1 MLELT
6 LDEVVL
12 DRRRLLCQ
20 LLKSLQQ
27 YGMSILLPVGC
38 SGFEDWLLDKV
49 DVGALLPSIARG
61 GELDLMAVCRAP
73 SSQRD
78 GPASRRGS
86 LLGRATPRTPQP
98 SAELSIQ
105 DVTLDLDESQLKDL
119 TYATFLAAAG
129 DQASPALL
137 GVLRAQLEV
146 SAARSDELRAVAA
159 LDAGAKQE
167 IGTLH
172 MHARLLKT
180 VRPSS
185 FSSFKNFAEYVAESD
200 ELVGLLRAR
209 VWPALGITPELH
221 LALYAWVHFR
231 QFVLSGEGRLL
242 DSANTIVKALPV
254 LGGAG
259 AGEASGGDGA
269 DTASNGATG
278 NAVSSTGNTPTS
290 SRQATPRAPDSAAA
304 ASQVLGCLSE
314 AVLGLLRDYH
324 GSVGS
329 QTAMARLLAL
339 LQGVERA
346 LGTLGGLPSL
356 LRGAVR
362 SSVRAEF
369 GRRRAAAARGAAG
382 EAAAAAALA
391 ASAIELLRT
400 ELRAYS
406 PLLLPVEP
414 RARGVA
420 ARALQDAFGAAF
432 LPWVVGVSVLDKVT
446 LEALRLGV
454 ALEEFLKKEAREDP
468 GEPWDLQARIN
479 PLLYQWVEGQASMLR
494 GWITRILASEDW
506 QRHGRQPGRGARRV
520 GSTTEAVKA
529 ATDTLEGLFD
539 LGISPLPTG
548 VLRCLVDGVD
558 GALGAYA
565 AGVRASLPSVATLR
579 PPRPA
584 LTRYKREVVAAAQEA
599 EAADGRV
606 GLESLSWVPPVSR
619 AEAEG
624 VLATPWDAL
633 LLRANAAAA
642 LLDALDELERLVLDR
657 WQAGTPRGGR
667 LYRFHVQAA
676 RLGGVLQEVDRV
688 LGTLCAGAHDALPAL
703 LARALCAELL
713 DALAFVLL
721 DGGPLRLFVPGDV
734 DALEADLT
742 ALQALFH
749 AEADGLELDEVESA
763 SAPLSA
769 ILDAMALDTDV
780 LIANYK
786 QALALPARPLATT
799 QHGAAP
805 APAPALDP
813 DVLLRVLCHRAEHAA
828 SKFLKGLKINKRL
841 PLSAVGQ
848 AGAAPQ
854 KVKSKTSP
862 GLLRGFSTKKK

>member
-1 MLELT
+1 
-6 LDEVVL
+6 
-12 DRRRLLCQ
+12 
-20 LLKSLQQ
+20 SLQQ

-98 SAELSIQ
+98 SAEVTSAATPAPAPADRGLELSIQ

-185 FSSFKNFAEYVAESD
+185 FSSFKNFVRWRRGTSATLWCVLRQAATQRWRGASDGSGRAALARLRGALRRADVADADEYDEAEYAAATAAVVEAAGSVAACCDAGWDFGWLLCASIADRLLRGTFDALSEAEYVAESD

-324 GSVGS
+324 GS
-329 QTAMARLLAL
+329 
-339 LQGVERA
+339 
-346 LGTLGGLPSL
+346 
-356 LRGAVR
+356 
-362 SSVRAEF
+362 
-369 GRRRAAAARGAAG
+369 
-382 EAAAAAALA
+382 
-391 ASAIELLRT
+391 
-400 ELRAYS
+400 
-406 PLLLPVEP
+406 
-414 RARGVA
+414 
-420 ARALQDAFGAAF
+420 
-432 LPWVVGVSVLDKVT
+432 
-446 LEALRLGV
+446 
-454 ALEEFLKKEAREDP
+454 
-468 GEPWDLQARIN
+468 
-479 PLLYQWVEGQASMLR
+479 
-494 GWITRILASEDW
+494 
-506 QRHGRQPGRGARRV
+506 
-520 GSTTEAVKA
+520 
-529 ATDTLEGLFD
+529 
-539 LGISPLPTG
+539 
-548 VLRCLVDGVD
+548 
-558 GALGAYA
+558 
-565 AGVRASLPSVATLR
+565 
-579 PPRPA
+579 
-584 LTRYKREVVAAAQEA
+584 
-599 EAADGRV
+599 
-606 GLESLSWVPPVSR
+606 
-619 AEAEG
+619 
-624 VLATPWDAL
+624 
-633 LLRANAAAA
+633 
-642 LLDALDELERLVLDR
+642 
-657 WQAGTPRGGR
+657 
-667 LYRFHVQAA
+667 
-676 RLGGVLQEVDRV
+676 
-688 LGTLCAGAHDALPAL
+688 
-703 LARALCAELL
+703 LL

-848 AGAAPQ
+848 AGEVLQ